1 MRNIVIGSQNK
12 AKVTAVEH
20 IFKGDTITAISVP
33 SEVSD
38 QPTTDEETR
47 RGAYNRA
54 KNARQHDENC
64 IGIGLE
70 GGVMQLDGKL
80 YLCNWGVLITEDEQ
94 TFTASGARI
103 ELPDAFLEEITTG
116 KELSYVMDR
125 YTKRKG
131 IRHYEG
137 AVGIF
142 TNGHVLRHQLFEH
155 VVLLLK
161 GQMEYTQKVK

>member
-1 MRNIVIGSQNK
+1 MRKIVVGSKNK
-12 AKVTAVEH
+12 TKVAAVKQ
-20 IFKGDTITAISVP
+20 IFQANVVQAVSV
-33 SEVSD
+33 SSGVSP

-47 RGAYNRA
+47 LGAYNRA

-142 TNGHVLRHQLFEH
+142 TNGHVLRHQ
-155 VVLLLK
+155 
-161 GQMEYTQKVK
+161 